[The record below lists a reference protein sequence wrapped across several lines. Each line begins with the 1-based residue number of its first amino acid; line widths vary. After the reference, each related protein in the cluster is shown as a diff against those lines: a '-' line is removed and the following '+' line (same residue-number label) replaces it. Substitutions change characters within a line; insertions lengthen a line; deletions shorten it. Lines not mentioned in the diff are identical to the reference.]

1 MVDLSLIEQRLATLE
16 QEVAEMKKQ
25 LVPTARRGNWVDEFA
40 GSMREFP
47 EFSEVVRL
55 GRELRTAQTDPVA

>member
-1 MVDLSLIEQRLATLE
+1 MVDLSSFEQRLSTWE

-25 LVPTARRGNWVDEFA
+25 LVPTGRRVDWVDEFA
-40 GSMREFP
+40 GFMREFP

-55 GRELRTAQTDPVA
+55 GRELRAA